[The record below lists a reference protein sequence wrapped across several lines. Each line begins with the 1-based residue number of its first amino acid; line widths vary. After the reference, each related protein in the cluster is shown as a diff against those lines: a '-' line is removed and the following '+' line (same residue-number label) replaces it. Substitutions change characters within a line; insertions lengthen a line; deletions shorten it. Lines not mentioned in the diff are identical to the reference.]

1 MCGIRQLAQC
11 RGADEP
17 VAIQA
22 RPSDGSDRGTQG
34 FREFDDRLTASGTCH
49 THDDL
54 PRGDDLSGLGHCFDD
69 DAIRIGDQHRVAR
82 FVTGDVGLG
91 GGRIELRS
99 CRLGGSLHFVVR
111 RGGDCAGRDEVA
123 VSRLIVRGLPRAR
136 RRSGNG
142 LFVRARGEPEVR
154 RIDAYERLASRD
166 GLPGIDQTLEN
177 LPWNAEPQVAL
188 HSRRDDAGERTVPLR
203 GGLHRGDP
211 HEGVLCSRVNGGS
224 GVVACR
230 HRKGDQTDED
240 EEWGRTALKHGDLR
254 KNERLHTTTS
264 DYLCQ

>member
-1 MCGIRQLAQC
+1 MRVRDRRWPPGPALRRSAQ
-11 RGADEP
+11 RR
-17 VAIQA
+17 I
-22 RPSDGSDRGTQG
+22 
-34 FREFDDRLTASGTCH
+34 
-49 THDDL
+49 L
-54 PRGDDLSGLGHCFDD
+54 PRLS
-69 DAIRIGDQHRVAR
+69 
-82 FVTGDVGLG
+82 
-91 GGRIELRS
+91 RS
-99 CRLGGSLHFVVR
+99 LWAKTRSFAPQRRAASTMQAWTSLSIMI
-111 RGGDCAGRDEVA
+111 
-123 VSRLIVRGLPRAR
+123 VSSFRAR
-136 RRSGNG
+136 RCSGHG

-203 GGLHRGDP
+203 GGLHRGNP